1 MNLSSQDTID
11 TLTLFLPHCHSL
23 TKPNL
28 EVWPGPARKRKKLST
43 REHKYYEIQNAK
55 ISSQEKT
62 VFKVMLLKNNLAYYK
77 CCLHSLE

>member
-43 REHKYYEIQNAK
+43 VWGWNGVGVGAVRRDIYPKEGRGTA
-55 ISSQEKT
+55 
-62 VFKVMLLKNNLAYYK
+62 
-77 CCLHSLE
+77 HSTLRP